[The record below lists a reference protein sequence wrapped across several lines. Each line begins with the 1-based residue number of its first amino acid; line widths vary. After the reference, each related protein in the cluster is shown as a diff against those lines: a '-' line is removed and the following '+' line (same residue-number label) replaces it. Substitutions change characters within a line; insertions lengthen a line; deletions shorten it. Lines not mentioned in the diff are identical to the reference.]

1 MLKVLGIICIIYI
14 ILVCISILIDYNNNR
29 VKSMTILRKGLITQI
44 TYHPGFLDKLD
55 YSNYFPK
62 NQISSH
68 KYPKN
73 VVIVRVLVPFMNH
86 NYYYDYKITDIELG
100 TMYKVGGIVQVKV
113 KIKDRKIVGRD
124 KKFIL

>member
-1 MLKVLGIICIIYI
+1 MLKVLGIICVIYI
-14 ILVCISILIDYNNNR
+14 ILVCISIFIDYNNNR

-44 TYHPGFLDKLD
+44 TYHPGFLPGFD
-55 YSNYFPK
+55 YSDYFPK

-73 VVIVRVLVPFMNH
+73 VVVVRVLVPFMNH
-86 NYYYDYKITDIELG
+86 NYYYDYEITDMMVG
-100 TMYKVGGIVQVKV
+100 TTYKVGGIVQVKV